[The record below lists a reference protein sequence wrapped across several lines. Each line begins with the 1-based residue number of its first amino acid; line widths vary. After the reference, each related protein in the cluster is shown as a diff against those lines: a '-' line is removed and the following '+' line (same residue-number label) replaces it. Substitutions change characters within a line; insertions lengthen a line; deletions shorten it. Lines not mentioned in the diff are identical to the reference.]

1 MGKQPSVIQWLT
13 YWGGSCRVNPV
24 GVRLRYF
31 ETGRVEPNESHD
43 TRVRSVAVL
52 GAPLL
57 KVVEYKENVMKKLQQ
72 KAKGFTLIEL
82 MIVVA
87 IIGILAAV
95 AIPAFMKYIRRS
107 KTSEATMN
115 IRKLF
120 DSSVSYYN
128 EEQASRAGA
137 ILKRQFPETQTAPDG
152 WYAQVCDGSDSQKF
166 QPTAKSWDHA
176 TWQALNFAVEDPF
189 YYQYTYTSVGTGKS
203 SKFTAAANGDLNCDG
218 TYSTFERIG
227 TVDAENNITGG
238 AGLFQNKELE

>member
-1 MGKQPSVIQWLT
+1 
-13 YWGGSCRVNPV
+13 
-24 GVRLRYF
+24 
-31 ETGRVEPNESHD
+31 
-43 TRVRSVAVL
+43 
-52 GAPLL
+52 
-57 KVVEYKENVMKKLQQ
+57 MKKLQQ

>member
-1 MGKQPSVIQWLT
+1 
-13 YWGGSCRVNPV
+13 
-24 GVRLRYF
+24 
-31 ETGRVEPNESHD
+31 
-43 TRVRSVAVL
+43 
-52 GAPLL
+52 
-57 KVVEYKENVMKKLQQ
+57 MKKLQQ

-128 EEQASRAGA
+128 EEQAARDGA
-137 ILKRQFPETQTAPDG
+137 ILKRQFPAAQVAPDG
-152 WYAQVCDGSDSQKF
+152 WYGQVCDGSDSKKF
-166 QPTAKSWDHA
+166 QPTAKTWDND

-189 YYQYTYTSVGTGKS
+189 YYQYEYKSDGTGKS